1 MIKLF
6 LEIVRNN
13 LFKYEMS
20 DRKPVLVTG
29 KSRLKISNLK
39 KKLHVREMY
48 VKLVGK
54 KKRREFFTFVPIFLE
69 KSL

>member
-1 MIKLF
+1 
-6 LEIVRNN
+6 
-13 LFKYEMS
+13 MS
-20 DRKPVLVTG
+20 ERRPVLFTG

-54 KKRREFFTFVPIFLE
+54 KKRREFFTFVPIFLD